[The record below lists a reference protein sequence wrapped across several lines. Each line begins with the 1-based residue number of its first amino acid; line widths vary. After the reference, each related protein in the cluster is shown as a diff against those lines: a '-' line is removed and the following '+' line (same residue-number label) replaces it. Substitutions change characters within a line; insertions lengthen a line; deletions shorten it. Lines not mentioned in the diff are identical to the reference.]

1 MNVMKEKKKKLMKKR
16 LQDSKLIKILKLSFR
31 DSKINIS
38 NIFKKIV
45 TLDKNINKWKFLL
58 EGKLR

>member
-1 MNVMKEKKKKLMKKR
+1 MKKR

>member
-1 MNVMKEKKKKLMKKR
+1 MKEKKKKLMKKR